1 MKPLQLPSPPL
12 PKRGLWPTLFAL
24 LALFAAGAAASPVQL
39 PGSVAQ
45 GDLVL
50 GRTLPGSEVAYGDR
64 ALRVDAQ
71 GWFVFGLGRDE
82 AGPAS
87 LLVKLPDGRLET
99 VLLPVATR
107 EWKIER
113 VDGVPQQTVTPDPE
127 IAARIAREQAGVV
140 AARER
145 DDDRSDFATGFAWPL
160 TGRISGVYG
169 SQRIYNGTPRS
180 PHSGLDV
187 AAPTGTPI
195 RAPAAGLVTFA
206 DPDLYLTGG
215 TVLLDHGHGVSSNFL
230 HLSRI
235 DVAVG
240 ERVESGQV
248 IGLVGATGRATG
260 PHMHWGMNWFGV
272 RVDPRAV
279 LEKWPATSGNPGASK
294 PE

>member
-1 MKPLQLPSPPL
+1 MKPLPIILAFGFSLMLPL
-12 PKRGLWPTLFAL
+12 PVVASD
-24 LALFAAGAAASPVQL
+24 AAPVQL
-39 PGSVAQ
+39 PESLAQ
-45 GDLVL
+45 GDLVV
-50 GRTLPGSEVAYGDR
+50 GRTQPGSEVVYGDR
-64 ALRVDAQ
+64 SLRVDAQ
-71 GWFVFGLGRDE
+71 GHFVFGLGRDE
-82 AGPAS
+82 AGPVS

-99 VLLPVATR
+99 VQRPVASR

-113 VDGVPQQTVTPDPE
+113 VDGVPQQTVTPDPA
-127 IAARIAREQAGVV
+127 IAARIAREQARVV

-145 DDDRSDFATGFAWPL
+145 DDERSDFAAGFSWPL
-160 TGRISGVYG
+160 QGRISGVYG

-195 RAPAAGLVTFA
+195 RAPAAGVVTFA
-206 DPDLYLTGG
+206 DPGLYLTGG

-240 ERVESGQV
+240 DRVEAGQV
-248 IGLVGATGRATG
+248 LGQVGATGRATG

-279 LEKWPATSGNPGASK
+279 LEKWPASTGD
-294 PE
+294 

>member
-1 MKPLQLPSPPL
+1 MKPLPIILALVFSLMFPL
-12 PKRGLWPTLFAL
+12 P
-24 LALFAAGAAASPVQL
+24 AAASDAASVQVPESL
-39 PGSVAQ
+39 AQ
-45 GDLVL
+45 GDLVM
-50 GRTLPGSEVAYGDR
+50 GRTQPGSEVVYGDR
-64 ALRVDAQ
+64 SLRVDAQ
-71 GWFVFGLGRDE
+71 GHFVFGLGRDE
-82 AGPAS
+82 AGPVS

-99 VLLPVATR
+99 VQRPVTSR

-113 VDGVPQQTVTPDPE
+113 VDGVPQQTVTPDPA
-127 IAARIAREQAGVV
+127 IAARIAREQARVV

-145 DDDRSDFATGFAWPL
+145 DDERSDFAAGFRWPL
-160 TGRISGVYG
+160 QGRISGVYG

-195 RAPAAGLVTFA
+195 RAPAAGVVTFA
-206 DPDLYLTGG
+206 DPGLYLTGG

-240 ERVESGQV
+240 ERVEAGQV
-248 IGLVGATGRATG
+248 LGQVGATGRATG

-279 LEKWPATSGNPGASK
+279 LEKWPASTGD
-294 PE
+294 